1 METLLIVAIVLIAL
15 AVVTQAGALVAMYLM
30 SRRIGE
36 KAERL
41 MDESKK
47 FMAPMESITSNLKI
61 ISDDLTETGKIARN
75 QALHIQEIVTD
86 THQAVNQQIADV
98 RSTVQSTMD
107 EARRVAMRPV
117 REYSAVAMG
126 IMAGLRTF
134 FRRRPKPTETPS
146 EAEPPEAYIA

>member
-1 METLLIVAIVLIAL
+1 METLLIVAIILIAL

-30 SRRIGE
+30 SRRIGD

-41 MDESKK
+41 MDESQK
-47 FMAPMESITSNLKI
+47 FMAPMESITTNLKV
-61 ISDDLTETGKIARN
+61 ISEDLAETGKIARN
-75 QALHIQEIVTD
+75 QALHIQELVTD
-86 THQAVNQQIADV
+86 THQAVHQQIADV
-98 RSTVQSTMD
+98 RTTVQSTMD

-134 FRRRPKPTETPS
+134 FRRRPKESETEFK
-146 EAEPPEAYIA
+146 AEPPAA

>member
-15 AVVTQAGALVAMYLM
+15 AVVTQAGVLVAMYLM

-41 MDESKK
+41 MDDSRK
-47 FMAPMESITSNLKI
+47 FIAPMESITANLKV
-61 ISDDLTETGKIARN
+61 ISDDLAETGKIARN
-75 QALHIQEIVTD
+75 QALHIQEFVSE
-86 THQAVNQQIADV
+86 THQAVHEQIADV
-98 RSTVQSTMD
+98 RTTVQSTMN
-107 EARRVAMRPV
+107 EARRFAMRPV

-134 FRRRPKPTETPS
+134 FRRRPKPS
-146 EAEPPEAYIA
+146 ESPFQAEPPAA